1 MLADGLPMGT
11 DLGARGRHV
20 HRTDRSVIRKTVA
33 AVLRFA
39 RKLLAVIL
47 VTLLVLFV
55 LGWLVDVIVDPTEEE
70 ITTVDR

>member
-1 MLADGLPMGT
+1 M
-11 DLGARGRHV
+11 
-20 HRTDRSVIRKTVA
+20 IRKTVA

-39 RKLLAVIL
+39 WKVVAVIL

-55 LGWLVDVIVDPTEEE
+55 LGWLVDVIVDPAEEE